1 MPSASSL
8 HAEFFKAVGHPLRLR
23 VLELLAEEER
33 SVAAMLELL
42 DVGQSSLSQQL
53 SVLRRAG
60 LVASRRLGSHVTYS
74 LMEPRIADVLAM
86 GREIQL
92 RQIRR
97 AEEQL
102 EGS

>member
-60 LVASRRLGSHVTYS
+60 LVASRREGSHVTYS

-102 EGS
+102 EGP